1 MTELE
6 EKHIEHLTD
15 KIRRLESQLE
25 TMTTCAL
32 ELVEERQ
39 HHFENK
45 LMYFGVPKD
54 DEWTDEQL
62 KDYYQKQIDNCK
74 IRKSNIMRK

>member
-1 MTELE
+1 MTELA
-6 EKHIEHLTD
+6 EKYIEYLTD
-15 KIRRLESQLE
+15 KISKLESQLE

-39 HHFENK
+39 NHFENK
-45 LMYFGVPKD
+45 IRFMNIPKD
-54 DEWTDEQL
+54 KDWSKEEL
-62 KDYYQKQIDNCK
+62 LDYYQKQIDNCK